1 MDGVRPNTFGGAPG
15 ILPFAGVASECGAL
29 FGTDYYGD
37 DDYCSADACGAV
49 YELTPPATPAGAWTE
64 TTIHTFTGRPGDG
77 GGSET
82 ALTVGPGGM
91 LYGTTR
97 YGGSGACAQDAG
109 AYPGCGTVFQL
120 TPPAT
125 AGETW
130 TEAVIYSF
138 TGIDGDGANPSASV
152 VAGKNGALYGT
163 TQNGGSATSACPSS
177 YYVLA
182 GCGTA
187 FELTPPAA
195 PGGTWTENGLHSFS
209 GQNGDG
215 AIPVA
220 GLALSST
227 GALYGTTPAGG
238 TAGKGTVFA
247 IKP

>member
-1 MDGVRPNTFGGAPG
+1 MERSMARPRMAEAPPRLAHLQ
-15 ILPFAGVASECGAL
+15 I
-29 FGTDYYGD
+29 
-37 DDYCSADACGAV
+37 
-49 YELTPPATPAGAWTE
+49 WT
-64 TTIHTFTGRPGDG
+64 
-77 GGSET
+77 
-82 ALTVGPGGM
+82 V
-91 LYGTTR
+91 
-97 YGGSGACAQDAG
+97 
-109 AYPGCGTVFQL
+109 
-120 TPPAT
+120 
-125 AGETW
+125 
-130 TEAVIYSF
+130 AVIYSF

-215 AIPVA
+215 AIPVG

-227 GALYGTTPAGG
+227 GGLYGTTPAGG
-238 TAGKGTVFA
+238 TAGKGTVLA